1 MNAHIRRA
9 KDYIAKGEH
18 CYRQAADELSAAHD
32 EGATWAAIAQA
43 MGRSENW
50 VYKII
55 AWSKDTNGSV
65 SSPFGADALADA
77 LGHLASQAGATTP
90 WKFSGT
96 AYSALRTLPA
106 SVSGAGSSGACGL
119 SLSRVAGV
127 RTVRAVGSVTVG
139 GSIHSR
145 AFLC

>member
-65 SSPFGADALADA
+65 SSPFGGEAENEARYERQARGALADPERRRQAMRDLPTSEVEA
-77 LGHLASQAGATTP
+77 LQPGRPRSRTRAPSHAMHSVPVPARLAEAA
-90 WKFSGT
+90 
-96 AYSALRTLPA
+96 
-106 SVSGAGSSGACGL
+106 
-119 SLSRVAGV
+119 
-127 RTVRAVGSVTVG
+127 
-139 GSIHSR
+139 
-145 AFLC
+145 

>member
-1 MNAHIRRA
+1 VNAHIRRA

-77 LGHLASQAGATTP
+77 LGHLASHDLKRKPPQPVSTDGFA
-90 WKFSGT
+90 SG
-96 AYSALRTLPA
+96 LDN
-106 SVSGAGSSGACGL
+106 SGHA
-119 SLSRVAGV
+119 V
-127 RTVRAVGSVTVG
+127 RD
-139 GSIHSR
+139 
-145 AFLC
+145 

>member
-65 SSPFGADALADA
+65 SSPFGGEAENEARYERQARGALADPERRRQA
-77 LGHLASQAGATTP
+77 MRDLPTTRIYAMHSVPVPARLAEAA
-90 WKFSGT
+90 
-96 AYSALRTLPA
+96 
-106 SVSGAGSSGACGL
+106 
-119 SLSRVAGV
+119 
-127 RTVRAVGSVTVG
+127 
-139 GSIHSR
+139 
-145 AFLC
+145 